1 MSMPFFSN
9 LFIKQKTEF
18 KSFRSEEIHSPT
30 AQYGNDPTD
39 FLLADIHSSN
49 PCTPLSPMTSP
60 LTGTIS
66 PNQYNKRKRHDDDD
80 EIEDL
85 LNSLLDLIHHDI
97 ILTSNQTF
105 KRQKI

>member
-1 MSMPFFSN
+1 
-9 LFIKQKTEF
+9 
-18 KSFRSEEIHSPT
+18 
-30 AQYGNDPTD
+30 
-39 FLLADIHSSN
+39 
-49 PCTPLSPMTSP
+49 MTSP
-60 LTGTIS
+60 S